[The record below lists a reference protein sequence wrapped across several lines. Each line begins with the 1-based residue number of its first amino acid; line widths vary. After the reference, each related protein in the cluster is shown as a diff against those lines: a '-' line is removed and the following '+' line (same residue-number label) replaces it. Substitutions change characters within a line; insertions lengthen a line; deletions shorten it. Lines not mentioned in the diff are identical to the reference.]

1 MRREF
6 GGGGGVIGGRRRS
19 GGGDREFVEV
29 DGGDGVGVPS
39 LDPELGLA
47 AVGGGADEVDRD
59 VVGGD
64 KAGEVE
70 ELVEVAL

>member
-1 MRREF
+1 MRREVV
-6 GGGGGVIGGRRRS
+6 GGVGVGRRRRRRR
-19 GGGDREFVEV
+19 GGRDREVVEV
-29 DGGDGVGVPS
+29 NGGDGVGVPS

-47 AVGGGADEVDRD
+47 AVGGGADEVDWD

-70 ELVEVAL
+70 ELV